1 MRISTVTMYS
11 QQTKSILDAQSSW
24 LKAGEQMSSGK
35 RVVNPSDDPIASANA
50 VLLEQTQAQS
60 KQYSLARDFAT
71 QNLSLEES
79 TLQNVTTS
87 IQSAQTLIVN
97 AGNGTLNDDDRASLA
112 TQLEGIRDQIL
123 NLANTT
129 DGNGRYLF
137 AGYKTDSAPFVQDE
151 TTGAVS
157 YVGGDEAI
165 SQKVDSTRT
174 MTVSHTG
181 EQIFQ
186 SLTSTA
192 KLESDGTAEND
203 LFTMLNDAIAALK
216 VPQDGQDSTV
226 TSTYSAAIDKANR
239 SLSNSLNNVLS
250 VRSETGTQLQELENL
265 DNLGDDRD
273 LTYTTQMSNLVD
285 ADITSS
291 ISSYTMR
298 QAALQASYSTFSS
311 MSQMSLFQLNK

>member
-50 VLLEQTQAQS
+50 ILLQQTQAQS

-137 AGYKTDSAPFVQDE
+137 AGYQTDTAPFVQDE
-151 TTGAVS
+151 TTGAVT

-192 KLESDGTAEND
+192 KLEDDGTAEND
-203 LFTMLNDAIAALK
+203 LFTMLNNAIAALK

-226 TSTYSAAIDKANR
+226 TDTYSAAIATANR
-239 SLSNSLNNVLS
+239 SLNNSLNNVLS